1 MKRVV
6 VTGFGM
12 INALG
17 LDAASAFE
25 NIVAGKC
32 GVRKIESFDASDFP
46 VQIAA
51 EIDGFD
57 PASVVDAKEVKKFD
71 RFIVLGLKAAQDAVA
86 LSGVA
91 GAYGAGE
98 VGVSSGAGI
107 GGLPAI
113 ERNSLACKE
122 RGARRVS
129 PFFIPSAL
137 VNMLSGM
144 VAIAND
150 FKGPSLASV
159 TACAASTHA
168 ICEAAKTIML
178 GEAKAMV
185 VVGAESAICPI
196 GIGGFAAMK
205 ALSTRND
212 DPAAASRPFDAR
224 RDGFVMGEGAGA
236 LVLEELDA
244 AQARGAKIYAEL
256 IGFGESGD
264 AYHITMPNLDGPKM
278 AMEKAL
284 KMSVAWALRNGAAGA
299 GLVSANLAGAGC
311 CGSADLAGAAGSNA
325 SACASGAEF
334 FYEDGANSNLGELC
348 AKVGV
353 KIDYINAHGT
363 STPANDRNETA
374 AIKAVFGDFA
384 PAVSSTK
391 GQTGHC
397 LGGAGAIEAV
407 IGIMAMQRGVIPPT
421 INYTT
426 PDADCDLDYVPNVA
440 RQADLKVVMSNSFG
454 FGGTNGCVVFRKF

>member
-6 VTGFGM
+6 VTGLGM
-12 INALG
+12 INAVG
-17 LDAASAFE
+17 LDKTSAFK
-25 NIVAGKC
+25 NICDGVC
-32 GVRKIESFDASDFP
+32 GVSKIESFDASEFP

-51 EIDGFD
+51 EIKDFD
-57 PASVVDAKEVKKFD
+57 PTSVVDGKEVKKID
-71 RFIVLGLKAAQDAVA
+71 RFIQLGLKAANDAVA
-86 LSGVA
+86 ESGVA
-91 GAYGAGE
+91 GAYEVGE

-107 GGLPAI
+107 GGLPVI
-113 ERNSLACKE
+113 EKNSLTCKE
-122 RGARRVS
+122 KGPRRVS

-144 VAIAND
+144 VAIANN
-150 FKGPSLASV
+150 FKGPNLASV

-212 DPAAASRPFDAR
+212 DPQSASRPFDAG

-236 LVLEELDA
+236 LVLEDLESA
-244 AQARGAKIYAEL
+244 KARGAKIYAEL
-256 IGFGESGD
+256 IGFGESAD

-284 KMSVAWALRNGAAGA
+284 KMSIAWALRMRGEECDS
-299 GLVSANLAGAGC
+299 L
-311 CGSADLAGAAGSNA
+311 
-325 SACASGAEF
+325 CAKLS
-334 FYEDGANSNLGELC
+334 NSNLAQICKENGI
-348 AKVGV
+348 A
-353 KIDYINAHGT
+353 IDYINAHGT

-374 AIKAVFGDFA
+374 AIKAVFDDLV

-391 GQTGHC
+391 GQIGHC

-407 IGIMAMQRGVIPPT
+407 ITIMAMNEGVIPPT
-421 INYTT
+421 INYTQQ
-426 PDADCDLDYVPNVA
+426 DADCDLDYVANTARKQKINVA
-440 RQADLKVVMSNSFG
+440 MSNSFG
-454 FGGTNGCVVFRKF
+454 FGGTNGCVVFKRFD